1 MTNNRKL
8 SHRALF
14 AAVLALVMLVWQLPL
29 PSVSWADANAMG
41 PGNTPN
47 YPQLRYF
54 TEIDPSPYAMSDP
67 PGVSLPDQAG
77 YWFVTAQGVDCG
89 IWFRGS
95 FGCIGPIPGAPQGV
109 DKIGWITGDTRVHY
123 DWTLA
128 IRFPP
133 TRGATTIPP
142 LSAIT
147 VDGTTCATTLD
158 LSTYC
163 ERGPFRFMITPTYTW
178 LN

>member
-1 MTNNRKL
+1 MVQARIGL
-8 SHRALF
+8 L
-14 AAVLALVMLVWQLPL
+14 AVAVALALVALVSLISTPPL
-29 PSVSWADANAMG
+29 GRAD
-41 PGNTPN
+41 TSSPN

-54 TEIDPSPYAMSDP
+54 TEIDSAPYAMSNP
-67 PGVSLPDQAG
+67 PGASLPDQPG
-77 YWFVTAQGVDCG
+77 YWFVTAQGIDCG

-95 FGCIGPIPGAPQGV
+95 FGCTGPIPGAPQGV

-133 TRGATTIPP
+133 TRGSATIPP
-142 LSAIT
+142 LSYIS
-147 VDGTTCATTLD
+147 VDGTTCGTTLD

-163 ERGPFRFMITPTYTW
+163 ERGPFRFMISPTHTW